1 MDFAKN
7 VRRILICRFDD
18 KRCCGD
24 IYGRIASMTSKRGII
39 LRLHFVPLYLNV
51 PCCLIK
57 QPRSKTRSRG
67 YSQHSTAQSH
77 KMQPYLIGLLKT
89 YKKRDETIS
98 HFESLCCGILTIETS
113 HSLLRSFCFTGQN
126 GTFSTTA
133 QNGILFR
140 LSFQ

>member
-67 YSQHSTAQSH
+67 YSQHSTAQQL
-77 KMQPYLIGLLKT
+77 KMGYCFVSLFNSTSGNPAT
-89 YKKRDETIS
+89 Y
-98 HFESLCCGILTIETS
+98 
-113 HSLLRSFCFTGQN
+113 SFLAVSIRL
-126 GTFSTTA
+126 FSTTN
-133 QNGILFR
+133 QNLIPALLRAFSR
-140 LSFQ
+140 MPTTVTDSVNSSCAVT